1 MRVVAVERL
10 KRLELR
16 LGSRISHPLD
26 GLVIERIMMMIM
38 MITMMITMMIMMI
51 TCHEV
56 TNQTSSMAVIVSK
69 NSSKPSLWWGVV
81 NLVKEL

>member
-38 MITMMITMMIMMI
+38 MMITMMIMMI

>member
-1 MRVVAVERL
+1 MMMMM
-10 KRLELR
+10 
-16 LGSRISHPLD
+16 
-26 GLVIERIMMMIM
+26 MMMIIMVMVMVMVMVM
-38 MITMMITMMIMMI
+38 MMMMMMI

>member
-26 GLVIERIMMMIM
+26 GLVIERIMMIM
-38 MITMMITMMIMMI
+38 MMIKDDDDDYNDD
-51 TCHEV
+51 HDDYLPR
-56 TNQTSSMAVIVSK
+56 SD
-69 NSSKPSLWWGVV
+69 
-81 NLVKEL
+81 

>member
-1 MRVVAVERL
+1 MPVVAVERL

-26 GLVIERIMMMIM
+26 GLVMVIERIMMMM
-38 MITMMITMMIMMI
+38 MMITMMIMMI

>member
-1 MRVVAVERL
+1 MPVVAVERL

-26 GLVIERIMMMIM
+26 GLVIERIMMMM
-38 MITMMITMMIMMI
+38 MMITMMIMMI

-69 NSSKPSLWWGVV
+69 NSSKPSLWCGVV